1 MNPQLN
7 QAIKILEKLVSF
19 DSISGR
25 STEGIVKYI
34 CDYLAN
40 HGVEASLSKDST
52 GERANVF
59 ACIGPRVDGGVLF
72 NGHTDVVPVLGQDWH
87 TEPFTLTQIDDRLH
101 GRGSVDMKGFL
112 ACMLAAVPV
121 FKQAPLKKPIYLAFT
136 YDEEIGG
143 LGMPVLLDYMS
154 AEGIAPEIVIVGEP
168 TGSSIV
174 TGHKGGFEMR
184 TEVTGAEVHSCDPTK
199 GVNAIV
205 YAMKMIRKIEDI
217 ARGIANSPD
226 SNSPYYPP
234 YTTFNVGKIDGGMA
248 RNATAGWC
256 HFYWEIRPLPGEDT
270 QPILTEIESHAEE
283 LRAQMQATNPETDI
297 KIITEVAVPAL
308 NDQNADAAREF
319 ISNITGLNSQQ
330 VVSFASD
337 AGYFSAA
344 EFSTVLY
351 GPGSIDRAHKSNE
364 YITLGELEDGL
375 VFLSKAAQFLS
386 K

>member
-1 MNPQLN
+1 MNSQLN
-7 QAIKILEKLVSF
+7 QAVKILEKLVSF

-25 STEGIVKYI
+25 PTEGIVKYI
-34 CDYLAN
+34 CDYLAH
-40 HGVEASLSKDST
+40 HGIEASLSKDST

-59 ACIGPRVDGGVLF
+59 ASIGPKVDGGVLF
-72 NGHTDVVPVLGQDWH
+72 NGHTDVVPVQGQDWH
-87 TEPFTLTQIDDRLH
+87 TEPFTLTQIADRLH

-121 FKQAPLKKPIYLAFT
+121 FKQARLTKPIYLAFT
-136 YDEEIGG
+136 FDEEIGG
-143 LGMPVLLDYMS
+143 LGMPVLLEYMS
-154 AEGIAPEIVIVGEP
+154 AEGIAPDIVIVGEP
-168 TGSSIV
+168 TESTIV

-205 YAMKMIRKIEDI
+205 YAMKMVQKIEDI
-217 ARGIANSPD
+217 ARLYANSPD
-226 SNSPYYPP
+226 SNSPYNPP

-256 HFYWEIRPLPGEDT
+256 HFDWEIRPLPGEDT
-270 QPILTEIESHAEE
+270 QPILTEIQSHAEE
-283 LRAQMQATNPETDI
+283 LRAQMQAVNPATDI
-297 KIITEVAVPAL
+297 QIITEVAVPAL

-319 ISNITGLNSQQ
+319 ISHITGLNSQQ

-337 AGYFSAA
+337 AGYFSDAD
-344 EFSTVLY
+344 FSTVLY
-351 GPGSIDRAHKSNE
+351 GPGSINRAHKSDE
-364 YITLGELEDGL
+364 YITLTELEDGME
-375 VFLSKAAQFLS
+375 FLSKAAQYLS